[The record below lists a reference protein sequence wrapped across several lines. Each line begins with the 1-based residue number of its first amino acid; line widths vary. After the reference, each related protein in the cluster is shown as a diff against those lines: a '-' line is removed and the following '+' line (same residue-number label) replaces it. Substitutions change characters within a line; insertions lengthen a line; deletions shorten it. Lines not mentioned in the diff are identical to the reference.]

1 MKLIEV
7 IQKKQS
13 SLIEVL
19 IVEDEALIGWSL
31 SHVLRKAG
39 FAVTVVDNGEEAI
52 ERFSSSHYDIVL
64 TDYKLPNIDGFVV
77 ASKIKENCPQVP
89 VIMMSAYGDC
99 PAYKN
104 NLRSSI
110 DRFIEKPFDLSEIT
124 EILNTFTL
132 HLIK

>member
-7 IQKKQS
+7 IPKKQC
-13 SLIEVL
+13 SLIKVL

-99 PAYKN
+99 PPYKN